1 MGTLSL
7 LPWSSFS
14 QSPGEKT
21 KTKKNKDVGFDF
33 DIPAA
38 PGSLPFLTPSYFL
51 LGATPAFKPPSSS
64 SATPTSG
71 GPVETTFDAIKG
83 VINEDVVKST
93 QGIYQFDLSGNKE
106 LKGQV
111 QWACL

>member
-1 MGTLSL
+1 MKRLK
-7 LPWSSFS
+7 
-14 QSPGEKT
+14 Q
-21 KTKKNKDVGFDF
+21 KKINKDFDF

-38 PGSLPFLTPSYFL
+38 PGSLPFLTPYFF

-71 GPVETTFDAIKG
+71 GPVETTFDVIKG

-111 QWACL
+111 QWVCL

>member
-7 LPWSSFS
+7 LPCSSFS

-21 KTKKNKDVGFDF
+21 KTKKNIKTL
-33 DIPAA
+33 ALA
-38 PGSLPFLTPSYFL
+38 PGSLPFLTPFYFF
-51 LGATPAFKPPSSS
+51 LGATSAFKPPSSS

-71 GPVETTFDAIKG
+71 GPVETTFDVIKG